1 MQHTEALKRLRNF
14 FFRRDETIS
23 TDVFSGPTLVDQEP
37 DLARELAR
45 NSVAMSGWAAGGH
58 PVD

>member
-14 FFRRDETIS
+14 FRRDETTA

-37 DLARELAR
+37 DLAREVAR
-45 NSVAMSGWAAGGH
+45 TNVAMSAWAAGGH
-58 PVD
+58 PID

>member
-14 FFRRDETIS
+14 FRRDET
-23 TDVFSGPTLVDQEP
+23 TQVDVFSGPTLVDQEP
-37 DLARELAR
+37 DLPREVAR

-58 PVD
+58 PTD

>member
-14 FFRRDETIS
+14 FRRDETIS
-23 TDVFSGPTLVDQEP
+23 ADVFSGPTLVDQEP
-37 DLARELAR
+37 DLAQELAKH
-45 NSVAMSGWAAGGH
+45 SVAMSGWAAGGH